1 MDKKALI
8 IHRVLVGL
16 CLFCFVWEFVFYLA
30 NWSSLPEEPGIHF
43 GPDGTFDVYASKI
56 FGFYPHVISLIV
68 LAVHFFVSFV
78 ISREKLQLG
87 VNITEKGKRMFL
99 GSLMITVDLVV
110 LSVLLC
116 FCCWVFAVSAQ
127 NENIMGLT
135 PNIIFSAGLMIAFC
149 AVIFQCIVCAVYS
162 EKPETEEEFS
172 PAEKRKRLG
181 MTQIEFAEKM
191 HVTRQ
196 TVSRWEAGTVMPD
209 VEKIGEI
216 ADILGVSCDY
226 LLKDGAS
233 EDGAVRTKGV
243 GKLLQSILG
252 KTVQLVFYDEEA
264 DIDLFN
270 TPCRVASFE
279 GNWMQVTADTKK
291 GRIEKLIPVSSVLS
305 IEIVKEDH

>member
-1 MDKKALI
+1 MNKL
-8 IHRVLVGL
+8 
-16 CLFCFVWEFVFYLA
+16 
-30 NWSSLPEEPGIHF
+30 
-43 GPDGTFDVYASKI
+43 GTKI
-56 FGFYPHVISLIV
+56 
-68 LAVHFFVSFV
+68 
-78 ISREKLQLG
+78 
-87 VNITEKGKRMFL
+87 
-99 GSLMITVDLVV
+99 
-110 LSVLLC
+110 
-116 FCCWVFAVSAQ
+116 
-127 NENIMGLT
+127 
-135 PNIIFSAGLMIAFC
+135 
-149 AVIFQCIVCAVYS
+149 
-162 EKPETEEEFS
+162 
-172 PAEKRKRLG
+172 AEKRKRLG

-226 LLKDGAS
+226 LLKAGAS

-243 GKLLQSILG
+243 GKLLQSIRG
-252 KTVQLVFYDEEA
+252 KTVKLVFYDEEA

-291 GRIEKLIPVSSVLS
+291 GRIEKLIPLSSVLS